1 MGITTILWDL
11 DGVIADTAEA
21 HFLAWSR
28 FAKFHHLPYTKDIFR
43 KTFGMNNQSILE
55 FLFKQRKLDL
65 SFNDLTQEKESIF
78 LNLLEKNISI
88 FPCAI
93 ELMTLLQSRG
103 LRQIIA
109 SSAPAQNI
117 QRIISLLNVDQ
128 WVPDFVS
135 GDHLS
140 GKPHPAIFQQAAK
153 FLKAANEECLVIEDS
168 PLGIQAAQTALMNS
182 IGVAS
187 TFDAT
192 ILSNADDVVLNVCSF
207 KEKIH
212 ARGLNHYFSEIMFNH
227 QRKATTILPN

>member
-21 HFLAWSR
+21 HFLAWTR
-28 FAKFHHLPYTKDIFR
+28 FAKFHHLPYTKEIFR

-55 FLFKQRKLDL
+55 FLFMERILDL
-65 SFNDLTQEKESIF
+65 NFTDLAKEKEFIF
-78 LNLLEKNISI
+78 HNLLEENISI
-88 FPCAI
+88 FPCVI
-93 ELMTLLQSRG
+93 ELMTLFQVNR

-109 SSAPAQNI
+109 SSAPTQNI
-117 QRIISLLNVDQ
+117 QRIISLLDVDQ
-128 WVPDFVS
+128 LVPDFVS

-153 FLKAANEECLVIEDS
+153 FFKVTNEECLVIEDS
-168 PLGIQAAQTALMNS
+168 PLGIQAAQAAMMCS

-192 ILSNADDVVLNVCSF
+192 ILSNADDVVLNLCSL

-212 ARGLNHYFSEIMFNH
+212 DRGLIHYFSEITFSH
-227 QRKATTILPN
+227 QRKVTTTPPN